1 MSAAAIHDLETAAG
15 RRGLSHGR
23 SGVPVPSVPASAPT
37 AVAPGAVLVTVQ
49 IAVSGDE
56 LSPAAARL
64 LADLTQLAGVGRAE
78 LRVQP
83 GPEAAGAPASVP
95 TTRPRLVRTPPPGGP
110 EVLVCPASR
119 TVYRDGEPVRLTRR
133 EFDLLAFLCAS
144 PRRVFSRSQ
153 LLRQVWG
160 YEPVSGERTV
170 DVHVR
175 RLRVK
180 LGDEEYPVVATVR
193 GVGYRLAE
201 GAQLRTA
208 DINE

>member
-23 SGVPVPSVPASAPT
+23 SAAPASSASAP
-37 AVAPGAVLVTVQ
+37 AGVPPGAVVVTVQ

-64 LADLTQLAGVGRAE
+64 LADLTQLAGMGRSE

-83 GPEAAGAPASVP
+83 GPEVAGAPVP
-95 TTRPRLVRTPPPGGP
+95 ATRPRLVRTPAPGGP

-180 LGDEEYPVVATVR
+180 LGDEGYPVVATVR